1 MKNHTSFKIG
11 GPADVLIIP
20 EREEEIVNAIRFCR
34 ENQIKYFIMGNGS
47 NLLVKD
53 TGIRGAVIKVANGF
67 DRIEVIGERVICQS
81 GALLSKVAK
90 YALKHSLTGF

>member
-1 MKNHTSFKIG
+1 MEKSRIYQLFKDKKFGKILFDEPMKNHTSFKIG

-67 DRIEVIGERVICQS
+67 DRIEVI
-81 GALLSKVAK
+81 
-90 YALKHSLTGF
+90 